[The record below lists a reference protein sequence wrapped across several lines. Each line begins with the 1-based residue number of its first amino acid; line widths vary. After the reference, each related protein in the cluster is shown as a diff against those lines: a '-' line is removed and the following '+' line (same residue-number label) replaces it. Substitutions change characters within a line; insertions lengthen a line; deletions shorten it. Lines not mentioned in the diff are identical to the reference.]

1 MIFLAPCGA
10 GIKCKEDVQSNQN
23 INGGKEIKD
32 RTKCVSLGCC
42 FIGND
47 CWVPRGK
54 IIFL

>member
-1 MIFLAPCGA
+1 MIFLVPCGA

-42 FIGND
+42 FIDND

-54 IIFL
+54 IILL